1 MIDKAYQRYGGR
13 YGDYDVCKAAQSSV
27 SEEADFNKKGD
38 SEEET
43 KNYVQKFR
51 VRSILQD
58 FPPPMEYH
66 QLAPIKKV
74 AYLFYVAVYKKLY
87 SDVGDFHRVFN
98 REYHKYTCDDDS
110 DSVALWKVGGECVA
124 IFYGFGE
131 AFKEVL

>member
-1 MIDKAYQRYGGR
+1 MV
-13 YGDYDVCKAAQSSV
+13 DVMEITMSV
-27 SEEADFNKKGD
+27 KQLRVVFRNEADFNKKGD

-66 QLAPIKKV
+66 QLPPIEKV

-98 REYHKYTCDDDS
+98 REYHKYTCDD
-110 DSVALWKVGGECVA
+110 E
-124 IFYGFGE
+124 FG
-131 AFKEVL
+131 